1 MRFELFLSII
11 IIKFLFYFMFC
22 WERKTKGERFDLLGH
37 EEFIF
42 YVFYFYT
49 FLYNS
54 LASFPLFSFLSS
66 FFRLI
71 FGYIFFLLLYIY
83 IYISF
88 SKAFVFLIFWLCF
101 WPPIYREYDLLWF
114 LNKILSIHSKMS
126 SLDIL
131 GIRQNR
137 NPSTPLL
144 ILLHK
149 NTQK

>member
-1 MRFELFLSII
+1 MRLELLLLLLL
-11 IIKFLFYFMFC
+11 LFYFIFMFC
-22 WERKTKGERFDLLGH
+22 WDRKTKGERFDLLGH

-42 YVFYFYT
+42 YVFF
-49 FLYNS
+49 FFIIFNINS